1 FWTGTRP
8 SEAIGLRWTDVD
20 LIARRIRIRRSRVC
34 RHDGPP
40 KTGKSKR
47 DVVIHDQLAMVLRSR
62 MPLDC
67 APDAFVFTTG
77 TGAAIEESTF
87 VRREWI
93 PALSALGIRLRPFYN
108 TRHTYISSLLA
119 AGAKPLFVCR
129 QTGTSLEMIERHYGD
144 ARFSADQ
151 LNQLLAQDADSQTLN
166 TNSYLSGSPDRALDA

>member
-1 FWTGTRP
+1 V
-8 SEAIGLRWTDVD
+8 DVD
-20 LIARRIRIRRSRVC
+20 LIARRIWIRRSRVC

-47 DVVIHDQLAMVLRSR
+47 DVVIHDQLVAILRSR
-62 MPLDC
+62 MPLHT
-67 APDAFVFTTG
+67 APDGFVFTTVK
-77 TGAAIEESTF
+77 GAAIEESTF

-93 PALSALGIRLRPFYN
+93 PALAALGIRPRPFYN

-144 ARFSADQ
+144 ARVSADQ
-151 LNQLLAQDADSQTLN
+151 LNQLLGQEF
-166 TNSYLSGSPDRALDA
+166 R